1 MKHILYIIAVIAALA
16 SCKNESYETGDGD
29 LSYLHADYA
38 EVTIKGGRIQ
48 KVVTDDDMV
57 LRLPPEVKYEEENDT
72 VIRRL
77 LYYTMTDASMPVK
90 LMKTVPV
97 SVVVPHDPS
106 ELTDGM
112 KMDALKM
119 VGGWVSNN
127 KLYLNMQLGI
137 MVGRAQEDGAKQTIM
152 FVCDCISSTPQQE
165 AEGKG
170 NIHLSLYHDQAG
182 YEQYYTQDVYVSVP
196 FDGMIPKVDGTPV
209 SNVEPDT
216 VFVTINTYNGK
227 LTKQYVR

>member
-1 MKHILYIIAVIAALA
+1 MIVVLA

-38 EVTIKGGRIQ
+38 DVTIEEGRIR
-48 KVVTDDDMV
+48 KVVTDDDVV
-57 LRLPPEVKYEEENDT
+57 LRLAPEVKYEGENDT

-77 LYYTMTDASMPVK
+77 LYYTMTEESLPVRLLK
-90 LMKTVPV
+90 VVPV
-97 SVVVPHDPS
+97 SVVCPHDAS

-119 VGGWVSNN
+119 VGGWVSKN
-127 KLYLNMQLGI
+127 KRYLNMQLGI
-137 MVGRAQEDGAKQTIM
+137 MVGQAQEDGAKQTIM
-152 FVCDCISSTPQQE
+152 FVYDGITSTPKQE
-165 AEGKG
+165 AEGRG

-196 FDGMIPKVDGTPV
+196 FDGMIPKVDGTPL

-227 LTKQYVR
+227 VTKQYVR